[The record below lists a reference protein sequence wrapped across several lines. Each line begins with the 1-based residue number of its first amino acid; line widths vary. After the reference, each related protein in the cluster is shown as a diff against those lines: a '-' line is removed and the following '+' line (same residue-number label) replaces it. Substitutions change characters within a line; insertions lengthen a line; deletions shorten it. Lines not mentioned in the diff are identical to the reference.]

1 MYASY
6 SYPQSGNVAHSMAMT
21 EAPPGA
27 GNAAIAFHN
36 MSKAFSTVEASAAA
50 LYTPVYPH
58 YTCPGGVPHN
68 MANQQS
74 PSPDSAASHFAFHTM
89 NKALNSVDLANAM
102 RGAWPSSHTVTD
114 LLAG

>member
-1 MYASY
+1 
-6 SYPQSGNVAHSMAMT
+6 MAMVD
-21 EAPPGA
+21 APGA

-36 MSKAFSTVEASAAA
+36 MSKAFSTVEASA

-58 YTCPGGVPHN
+58 YSCPGGVPHN
-68 MANQQS
+68 VASQQS

-89 NKALNSVDLANAM
+89 NKALNSVDLATAAM
-102 RGAWPSSHTVTD
+102 RGGWPSSHTVTD